1 MTTAPQTPRPRW
13 SLRRKLA
20 LQLVLVPALLL
31 LVEGVWQV
39 LEAANG
45 RPHDAAAVLAA
56 LERVA
61 ERVDEPVGL
70 YAPDDNQDEV
80 EDEDRAR
87 IQNPYF
93 AWDFPVAQ
101 RSLTKTAR
109 YFQRKQGEEAFDVL
123 ILGGSVAGGFV
134 RDGGARLQQRLAE
147 DPRIGT
153 RVTRLHGRARGG
165 FKQPQ
170 QVNTLTYLLA
180 IGWKPDVVVNIDGF
194 NEVALPAYNATH
206 DAHPIHP
213 SIPHWASLATGA
225 SIDRETMDLMLEIR
239 RQQLRA
245 RATVDL
251 VRRFGLHHSALLTRV
266 LRSHMLQVRRDYNTA
281 HERFAAAAIDNAR
294 DFSQLGPPYEHEFTG
309 VMDAALD
316 AWELSSISLQGVCEA
331 HRIPYLHI
339 LQPTLHDPGSK
350 PLTEAEIASGGAH
363 EEWIDAATWCY
374 PKLRE
379 RGQGLLA
386 RGIAFSDC
394 SMLFEEVSETLYYD
408 ACHFSVSGQ
417 ELFAD
422 RIARDVLALLD

>member
-1 MTTAPQTPRPRW
+1 MTAVPQTPRPRW
-13 SLRRKLA
+13 SLRHKLL
-20 LQLVLVPALLL
+20 LQLVLVPVLL
-31 LVEGVWQV
+31 LVVEGTWRV
-39 LEAANG
+39 LEAFRG
-45 RPHDAAAVLAA
+45 HPHDSATALAGL
-56 LERVA
+56 LEIA
-61 ERVDEPVGL
+61 DRVDEPVGL
-70 YAPDDNQDEV
+70 YAPDDNQAEV
-80 EDEDRAR
+80 ADEDRAR

-101 RSLTKTAR
+101 RALTKTAR
-109 YFQRKQGEEAFDVL
+109 YFNRKQGEQAFDVL

-134 RDGGARLQQRLAE
+134 RDGAERLKEQLAA

-153 RVTRLHGRARGG
+153 RAIRVHGRARGG

-170 QVNTLTYLLA
+170 QVNTLVYLLA

-225 SIDRETMDLMLEIR
+225 SLDRETLDLMLAVR
-239 RQQLRA
+239 REQLRA
-245 RATVDL
+245 RASVEF
-251 VRRFGLHHSALLTRV
+251 VQRYGLHHSALLTRAARAH
-266 LRSHMLQVRRDYNTA
+266 LIGVREKYNA
-281 HERFAAAAIDNAR
+281 MHEHFAAAAIENAR

-309 VMDAALD
+309 VMDAAMD

-331 HRIPYLHI
+331 HEIPFLHI
-339 LQPTLHDPGSK
+339 LQPTLHDRGSK
-350 PLTEAEIASGGAH
+350 PLTEAEEASGGAH
-363 EEWIDAATWCY
+363 EEWIDAAAYCY

-379 RGQGLLA
+379 RGAGLLA

-394 SMLFEEVSETLYYD
+394 SMLFEDVTETLYYD

-422 RIARDVLALLD
+422 RIAHDVLQLID